1 DPRYRLFVSVTG
13 TDEPSRSTIDVY
25 KRQGAAQVDVEH
37 VVCEAAA
44 RFSERIEFHGFTVPE
59 AVEWA
64 RTESGHR
71 ATELKFEY
79 ARLCRDAA
87 QSWWAKL
94 RSRARAKAHLACGS
108 EREEA
113 TGQDDA
119 KIDLLALQ
127 EEPCWQHDVDT
138 ILDEKEMKKAQTFLK
153 RKITSKR
160 QEYLEQDRKSSGMK
174 DDVIK
179 QEPKANKEFCKIV
192 QELAQK
198 NSEMPPPSS
207 AISELLERSALLEL
221 RLRSWGLW
229 TAYQLNHLKKDE
241 NYVTEGHH
249 DVEFIAAPLK
259 KVDRIVEKLALLNP
273 ASSPANKCPLKDA
286 ARGAIACKSIGLML
300 VVLQVVQRE
309 VQQNIL
315 LLLQVKDRWSHGKS
329 AYGWSD
335 VVLILAFPDGLGAN
349 VPFELQITH
358 SKLFNTLFSR
368 GMIDFQGG
376 TLGENV
382 AQSALISAYLPQAD
396 SDNED
401 GVLTVSTQRVSP
413 LKVMALVGV
422 MAVVGIMAGV
432 AGDKILRSKA
442 SFRDTQPSKIPPGY
456 VRMTVTATQL
466 SFQHIF
472 LSPEEEAALER
483 RTLFQAKKDHNEKA
497 LLEYGLS
504 CGLSSGRLLILSV
517 GSSSTQAYDASG
529 LSFSVHAGTKV
540 CSREALLE
548 LEQKLRAEGQ
558 DYECVLLI
566 NSIGF
571 AVKPE
576 ITQLVDLKD
585 LEESPEL
592 PGVPA
597 LRASLE
603 RALPKAEKKVLSR
616 HKGIKGYQC
625 AQLINDFSVALA
637 EGALAEHAADV
648 IVDWGGASFKVF
660 LKGRRIGSERMDANE
675 LLCSSGELDKKRLQ
689 ELIQQIETKVNKL
702 LEQEPLPTD
711 CKVLIAQTG
720 RAREL
725 HYRNLQASESQG
737 SNERSWLQLVAKEK
751 AAKQLRASSHE
762 VAKAHSNVTKAS
774 NATVAPAS
782 ACRNAVAGEACYNAV
797 LWHKWIGV
805 VENPGGYP
813 KGVWRG
819 SNRATIQ
826 QWLHDTKQA
835 ECPKPCFDEAYP
847 VPEKKAKG
855 SPSIYCFS
863 VARAGPEIDTMYM
876 QRQSGTGIF
885 ACDGHA
891 VYSNTNTTIDG
902 IRTIPIG
909 NTDSGLSVDH
919 TAANS
924 QVFMRTWMTLLNNND
939 WWHYDFVAKV
949 DPDAVLFPERMRGH
963 LSWHVGQPVFFLN
976 CAKWHPMMYG
986 ALEVFS
992 KQALGRYLAQH
1003 GKCES
1008 GLHENCH
1015 ANDGSVFKLQA
1026 SIQKNHWVH
1035 VLVMKAGVCRGPL
1048 RAFVQSSSQ
1057 DGEQVVPNL
1066 TTEDRR
1072 RILHAADDLLA
1083 DDVNPT
1089 PTAVGIRMGAPA
1101 VDPESLRAVLR
1112 WRQNFGK
1119 STRLGFRAQE
1129 FRQSEDDFAS
1139 YAPAWS
1145 DPLGKPLHWA
1155 RWSLRVF
1162 TLVSVLTPFLVTPS
1176 EGTFTPT

>member
-774 NATVAPAS
+774 NATV
-782 ACRNAVAGEACYNAV
+782 V

-813 KGVWRG
+813 KGSEPG
-819 SNRATIQ
+819 
-826 QWLHDTKQA
+826 QA
-835 ECPKPCFDEAYP
+835 PIEGLRLGAFVGAILPEVNEAASVP
-847 VPEKKAKG
+847 VPIEDEDGSPPKERSGADKGPGPKNKANKEHAQALCDGLEAWMKELDVEYGTGSVWLGESLVASSTRTPNDGAKSESMMTGKG
-855 SPSIYCFS
+855 SPP
-863 VARAGPEIDTMYM
+863 ARVDLEKPRVLQINVKVGKGDEAGSSTDLAEVPTPDT
-876 QRQSGTGIF
+876 I
-885 ACDGHA
+885 
-891 VYSNTNTTIDG
+891 
-902 IRTIPIG
+902 
-909 NTDSGLSVDH
+909 
-919 TAANS
+919 
-924 QVFMRTWMTLLNNND
+924 
-939 WWHYDFVAKV
+939 
-949 DPDAVLFPERMRGH
+949 
-963 LSWHVGQPVFFLN
+963 
-976 CAKWHPMMYG
+976 
-986 ALEVFS
+986 
-992 KQALGRYLAQH
+992 
-1003 GKCES
+1003 
-1008 GLHENCH
+1008 
-1015 ANDGSVFKLQA
+1015 
-1026 SIQKNHWVH
+1026 
-1035 VLVMKAGVCRGPL
+1035 
-1048 RAFVQSSSQ
+1048 
-1057 DGEQVVPNL
+1057 
-1066 TTEDRR
+1066 
-1072 RILHAADDLLA
+1072 LLA
-1083 DDVNPT
+1083 AEVEQNLEDKAKNSAEAIHVEHMT
-1089 PTAVGIRMGAPA
+1089 YMEGRMFLEAVSG
-1101 VDPESLRAVLR
+1101 
-1112 WRQNFGK
+1112 
-1119 STRLGFRAQE
+1119 STLADR
-1129 FRQSEDDFAS
+1129 EDD
-1139 YAPAWS
+1139 
-1145 DPLGKPLHWA
+1145 
-1155 RWSLRVF
+1155 
-1162 TLVSVLTPFLVTPS
+1162 
-1176 EGTFTPT
+1176 